1 MKLLHFTSSLTAINN
16 MLTHGLAYVAR
27 PTKVAS
33 FVLPPLPSME
43 REPQQF
49 GMICFRKEMR
59 GEMSQDHRTK
69 FGGYAIA
76 IDETWAI
83 SAGAEPVLYVQST
96 GATADA
102 FKRLLATA
110 ASRIAAEEKQFPGDS
125 MRTMAYHNRAMA
137 GVFGASEWATLLG
150 IYQFL
155 APASDEWEREWR
167 IVNPHPIYSIPKTGP
182 EAVAQVSPPLG
193 WANVTNLLKLP
204 RHAVLH
210 LVAPARYAAE
220 LRRSLPENYVGIEIV
235 EEIY

>member
-1 MKLLHFTSSLTAINN
+1 MKLLHFTSSSEAINN
-16 MLTHGLAYVAR
+16 ILTHGFVYVAH

-33 FVLPPLPSME
+33 FVLPPLQSME

-49 GMICFRKEMR
+49 GMICFRKEMQ
-59 GEMSQDHRTK
+59 GEMSQLHRTK

-83 SAGAEPVLYVQST
+83 SAGAQPVMYLQST
-96 GATADA
+96 GATAHA
-102 FKRLLATA
+102 FKRLLSTA
-110 ASRIAAEEKQFPGDS
+110 AAGVAAEEKRFPGDS
-125 MRTMAYHNRAMA
+125 IRTKAYHNRAMA
-137 GVFGASEWATLLG
+137 SVFGAPEWAALLE

-167 IVNPHPIYSIPKTGP
+167 IVNPYPIYSIPKTGP

-193 WANVTNLLKLP
+193 WAKETNLLKLP

-210 LVAPARYAAE
+210 LVAPAESAGE
-220 LRRSLPENYVGIEIV
+220 LRCSLPDNYVGIEIV
-235 EEIY
+235 EA